1 MFSFDSDNI
10 FRFIFKFVIWNFTVT
25 LNKLSGMHL
34 FISNK
39 VHKINKQLHKIRQ
52 LFYVIVWVC

>member
-1 MFSFDSDNI
+1 MSSFGSDNI
-10 FRFIFKFVIWNFTVT
+10 FCFIFKFVIWNVTVT

-52 LFYVIVWVC
+52 FFDVMV